1 MTSSLPA
8 FAISKTTFADRAK
21 SKGPPTSGTD
31 ARFALAS
38 WLPLAATFAYHSRAF
53 AKSCGPPMLPAR
65 GSKAQETLSQV
76 VDLSHSSRSVSL
88 RLLATITSTC
98 SRRRRCPSFDAH
110 CSPVCRGS
118 RHRGTLRPV
127 RGSVNANDA
136 VHRSPDLRKR
146 RMDKFAKA
154 TFACSSGRSS
164 TERRGLDI

>member
-1 MTSSLPA
+1 MALLVVDFLKAPIGIDLIPDKKISCAGPGIVDRRSSGIIPLVIDWPVVMSKTSQFALKQLPA

-76 VDLSHSSRSVSL
+76 VDLSHSSRPVSL
-88 RLLATITSTC
+88 
-98 SRRRRCPSFDAH
+98 
-110 CSPVCRGS
+110 
-118 RHRGTLRPV
+118 
-127 RGSVNANDA
+127 
-136 VHRSPDLRKR
+136 
-146 RMDKFAKA
+146 
-154 TFACSSGRSS
+154 
-164 TERRGLDI
+164 